1 MGGCYGLPM
10 ALPTTTTAAQQKQQK
25 QLEDQL
31 WLAMEAGDGLPLVL
45 VLDAV
50 LMLTASVA
58 LNAGMT
64 ARQAAYSLL
73 QRMKLLQDTTAPV
86 VVTQAV
92 QVDPAVPL
100 AGWVGCPPG
109 DC

>member
-1 MGGCYGLPM
+1 M
-10 ALPTTTTAAQQKQQK
+10 ADTTPAQAK
-25 QLEDQL
+25 QLEALQDQL
-31 WLAMEAGDGLPLVL
+31 WLAMEAGDGLPLLL

-50 LMLTASVA
+50 LMLAASVA
-58 LNAGMT
+58 LNAGMS

-73 QRMKLLQDTTAPV
+73 QRMNVLQAAPAPV

-100 AGWVGCPPG
+100 AGWVGSPAG
-109 DC
+109 EA

>member
-1 MGGCYGLPM
+1 M
-10 ALPTTTTAAQQKQQK
+10 ATPTPAQAK
-25 QLEDQL
+25 QLEALQDEL
-31 WLAMEAGDGLPLVL
+31 WLAMEAGDGLPLLL

-50 LMLTASVA
+50 LMLAASVA

-73 QRMKLLQDTTAPV
+73 QRMKLLQATPAPV

-92 QVDPAVPL
+92 QVDPAVPM

-109 DC
+109 EA